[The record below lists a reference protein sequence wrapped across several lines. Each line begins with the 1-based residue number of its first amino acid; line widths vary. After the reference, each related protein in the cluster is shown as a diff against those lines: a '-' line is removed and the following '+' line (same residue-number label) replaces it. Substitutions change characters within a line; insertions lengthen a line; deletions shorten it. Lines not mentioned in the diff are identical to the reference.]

1 MRIESSVTMAA
12 EPSAVRAV
20 VADPER
26 LAEALPNVSGFSWAD
41 EPGGPFEAEIR
52 PALALGEIPV
62 KTTWEPLA
70 GDPVRYRVEGR
81 TDEHRVAF
89 DVTLTLEPGD
99 DGGTIVDWSLD
110 VHVTGT
116 LRSAGQRVLT
126 AIVAAQARVVLAAV
140 EEAAR

>member
-1 MRIESSVTMAA
+1 MRIAASSSLAA
-12 EPSAVRAV
+12 APEAVRAV

-26 LAEALPNVSGFSWAD
+26 LAQALPNVSLFGWEE
-41 EPGGPFEAEIR
+41 EPGGAFSAEIR

-62 KTTWEPLA
+62 RTVWEPLG

-89 DVTLTLEPGD
+89 DVTLALEPGD
-99 DGGTIVDWSLD
+99 DGGTLVDWSLD

-116 LRSAGQRVLT
+116 LRSAGQRVLR
-126 AIVAAQARVVLAAV
+126 AIVAAQARTVLAAV

>member
-1 MRIESSVTMAA
+1 MRVASTASLAA
-12 EPSAVRAV
+12 APAAVRAV

-26 LAEALPNVSGFSWAD
+26 LAETLPNVRLFAWED
-41 EPGGPFEAEIR
+41 EPGGPFSAEIR

-62 KTTWEPLA
+62 RTVWEPLG

-89 DVTLTLEPGD
+89 DVTLAVDPDG
-99 DGGTIVDWSLD
+99 DGGTVVDWSLD

-126 AIVAAQARVVLAAV
+126 AIVAAQARAVLAAV